1 MKLALGTVQ
10 FGLDYGVS
18 NDSGQVS
25 TGEAAEI
32 LKCAKSLNIDTLDTS
47 ANYGTSEKVLG
58 EIGVEGCQIVTKTM
72 PLERGV
78 DAVIDGL
85 QQSLDRLNATSIK
98 GLLIHNIEEI
108 NRQNFDTL
116 YQELVKLK
124 EQGLIAQL
132 GFSTYTPEQV
142 DVLLESFEFDLIQVP
157 FNVFDARLIKGGQLE
172 KLKQQGI
179 EVHARSVFLQG
190 LLLMNRENRPKKFKR
205 WDALWRLWEEWL
217 ADHHMTALE
226 AAIRY
231 AVSVPELSKVLVGVN
246 TASQLEEIVYSS
258 SGISPKVPVELLT
271 EDVNLLNPSNWSNL
285 E

>member
-18 NDSGQVS
+18 NGSGQVS
-25 TGEAAEI
+25 AGEATKI
-32 LKCAKSLNIDTLDTS
+32 LHCAKSLNINTLDTS
-47 ANYGTSEKVLG
+47 ANYGTSEQVLG
-58 EIGVEGCQIVTKTM
+58 EIGVGGYQIVTKTM
-72 PLERGV
+72 PLEQGV
-78 DAVIDGL
+78 DAVINGL
-85 QQSLDRLNATSIK
+85 YQSLNRLNTTSIK
-98 GLLIHNIEEI
+98 GLLIHNIEDI
-108 NRQNFDTL
+108 NHQGFDTL
-116 YQELVKLK
+116 YQELIRLK
-124 EQGLIAQL
+124 EQGLITQL

-142 DVLLESFEFDLIQVP
+142 DVLLENFEFDLIQVP

-190 LLLMNRENRPKKFKR
+190 LLLMSSENRPKKFKH
-205 WDALWRLWEEWL
+205 WDALWKLWEEWL
-217 ADHHMTALE
+217 ADHCMTALE

-231 AVSVPELSKVLVGVN
+231 AISVPELSKILVGVN
-246 TASQLEEIVYSS
+246 TASQLEEIVHASN
-258 SGISPKVPVELLT
+258 GASPKVPVELLT